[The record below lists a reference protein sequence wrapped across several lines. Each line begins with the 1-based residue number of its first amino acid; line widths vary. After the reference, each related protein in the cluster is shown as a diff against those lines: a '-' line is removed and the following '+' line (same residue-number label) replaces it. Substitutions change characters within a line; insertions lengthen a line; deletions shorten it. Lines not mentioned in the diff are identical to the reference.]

1 MIPIWR
7 HVPARILHA
16 ASGSFA
22 LRSGI
27 LIATTSRSCALVSLP
42 TLILLGSPDPDAIF
56 AAFLRSTAAGGCLV
70 MKVNELSLN
79 TVISTG
85 RRSPAFACVCA
96 LKSLQNAIMFTPA

>member
-16 ASGSFA
+16 ASGSLA

-27 LIATTSRSCALVSLP
+27 LIATTSRSCSLVSLA
-42 TLILLGSPDPDAIF
+42 TLTLFGSLEPEAIL
-56 AAFLRSTAAGGCLV
+56 AAFLRRTAAGGCLV
-70 MKVNELSLN
+70 MNVNELSLN

-85 RRSPAFACVCA
+85 RRSPAFA
-96 LKSLQNAIMFTPA
+96 